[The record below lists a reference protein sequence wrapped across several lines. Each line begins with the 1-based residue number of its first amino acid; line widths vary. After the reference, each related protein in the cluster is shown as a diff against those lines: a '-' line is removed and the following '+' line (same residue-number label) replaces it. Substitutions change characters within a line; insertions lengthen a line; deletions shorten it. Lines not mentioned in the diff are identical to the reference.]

1 MDKTQIWIIDPN
13 NKKKLLVNCL
23 SVTLPALRS
32 LGKSTFKESYGK
44 FAKAADDL
52 ETKLEMFPE
61 KEFWIGWDLC
71 CEAYLEQFQKQNRAL
86 LPGTLIGAMK

>member
-1 MDKTQIWIIDPN
+1 MDKTQIWIIDLN
-13 NKKKLLVNCL
+13 NKKKLLADCL
-23 SVTLPALRS
+23 EAQLPELRS

-44 FAKAADDL
+44 FAKAVDDL

-61 KEFWIGWDLC
+61 REFWIGWDLC
-71 CEAYLEQFQKQNRAL
+71 REAYLEQFQKQNRAL